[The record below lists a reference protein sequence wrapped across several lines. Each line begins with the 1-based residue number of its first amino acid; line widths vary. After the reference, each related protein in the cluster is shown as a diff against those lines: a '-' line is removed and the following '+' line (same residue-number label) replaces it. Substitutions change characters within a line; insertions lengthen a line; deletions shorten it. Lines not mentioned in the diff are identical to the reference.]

1 MTREASGCESCRVQ
15 QPRRLILI
23 RHAKAEQSAPT
34 DAERALAESGRR
46 DAGAGGAWLTDAGHS
61 PDYALVS
68 SALRA
73 QETWAALASGGGWEL
88 EPDVS
93 RLLYS
98 AEPETVIDL
107 VREIPDQARSVVVVG
122 HNPAMAYLANMVDD
136 GSGDDEAATEL
147 TASGFPTCSLAVFEY
162 DGDWADLD
170 VTSARLV
177 AFHVGR
183 ATR

>member
-1 MTREASGCESCRVQ
+1 MTRR
-15 QPRRLILI
+15 P
-23 RHAKAEQSAPT
+23 
-34 DAERALAESGRR
+34 
-46 DAGAGGAWLTDAGHS
+46 GGAWLAQAGLV
-61 PDYALVS
+61 PDHALVS
-68 SALRA
+68 SARRA
-73 QETWAALASGGGWEL
+73 QETWAALAGGGGWQV

-107 VREIPDQARSVVVVG
+107 IREVPDHARSVVVVG
-122 HNPAMAYLANMVDD
+122 HNPTMAYLAHMIDD
-136 GSGDDEAATEL
+136 GSGDDAAAAEL
-147 TASGFPTCSLAVFEY
+147 TSRGFPTCSLAVFEY

-183 ATR
+183 G

>member
-1 MTREASGCESCRVQ
+1 MTGKASGCHSCPVQ
-15 QPRRLILI
+15 QSRRLVLI
-23 RHAKAEQSAPT
+23 RHAKAEQSGPT
-34 DAERALAESGRR
+34 DADRALAESGRL
-46 DAGAGGAWLTDAGHS
+46 DAEAGGAWLTEAGHA

-68 SALRA
+68 WARRA
-73 QETWAALASGGGWEL
+73 QETWAALAGSGGWQV

-98 AEPETVIDL
+98 AEPETVIDMI
-107 VREIPDQARSVVVVG
+107 REVPERARSVVVVG
-122 HNPAMAYLANMVDD
+122 HNPAMAQLANLVDD
-136 GSGDDEAATEL
+136 GTGDDDAAAEL
-147 TASGFPTCSLAVFEY
+147 TRGGFPTCSLAVFEY

-183 ATR
+183 G